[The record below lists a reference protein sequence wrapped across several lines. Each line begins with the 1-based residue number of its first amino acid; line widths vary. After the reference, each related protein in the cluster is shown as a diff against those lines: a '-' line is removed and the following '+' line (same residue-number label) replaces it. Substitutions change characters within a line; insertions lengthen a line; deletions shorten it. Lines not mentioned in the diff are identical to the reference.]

1 MQQGRHTTQGGSIA
15 VFAIV
20 AVLLSAAL
28 VTAVFVVQKRG
39 YQVRINQPIMEVADN
54 SSDQPAEQSQ
64 QAPQQT
70 DAEKQAA
77 DQRAAEQKAAD
88 DKKKAEAEQKRV
100 EAEKQAAAE
109 VERQRQVQAQVQQ
122 QAAAAPAEVPH
133 TGAAPQALPTT
144 GPADNLM
151 QLIAGVIM
159 VALVAA
165 YLKSYRHRFGSLLK

>member
-1 MQQGRHTTQGGSIA
+1 MQQGRYTTQGGSIA

-20 AVLLSAAL
+20 AVVLSIAL
-28 VTAVFVVQKRG
+28 IGAVFVAQKRG
-39 YQVRINQPIMEVADN
+39 YQVRSDQPIMEVADDAAN
-54 SSDQPAEQSQ
+54 QPAEQPQPSEQ
-64 QAPQQT
+64 QS

-77 DQRAAEQKAAD
+77 EQKAAQE
-88 DKKKAEAEQKRV
+88 KAAAEAEQKRV

-109 VERQRQVQAQVQQ
+109 AERQRQAQAQAQQ

-151 QLIAGVIM
+151 QLIAGGIM

-165 YLKSYRHRFGSLLK
+165 YLKSYRYRFGSLLK

>member
-1 MQQGRHTTQGGSIA
+1 MQQGRYTTQGGSIA

-20 AVLLSAAL
+20 AVVLSIAL
-28 VTAVFVVQKRG
+28 IGAVFVAQKRG
-39 YQVRINQPIMEVADN
+39 YQVRSDQPIMEVADDAAN
-54 SSDQPAEQSQ
+54 QPAEQPQPSEQ
-64 QAPQQT
+64 QS

-77 DQRAAEQKAAD
+77 EQKAAQE
-88 DKKKAEAEQKRV
+88 KAAAEAEQKRV

-109 VERQRQVQAQVQQ
+109 AERQRQAQTPAQQQ

-151 QLIAGVIM
+151 QLIAGGIM

-165 YLKSYRHRFGSLLK
+165 YLKSYRYRFGSLLK